1 MTAMASDGL
10 PVPRS
15 GNSPLAIFQRV
26 GRSLMLPIAVLPAA
40 ALLLRLGQDDVL
52 GSKGLGS
59 HIPWINPA
67 AHVMATAG
75 GALFSWLPLLFAVG
89 VAIGFARKADGSTA
103 LAAVVGYLTFHY
115 VSMYVFYTNSAVPKR
130 IKDGI
135 TQLTGGSAT
144 GTPSADG
151 KTFTVTELPK
161 STLNMA
167 ASNPTFVL
175 GGIIVGILTALLF
188 QKYYRVKL
196 PPYLAFFGGR
206 RFVPIVTAAS
216 CVILGVV
223 LAFAWI
229 PVSAGINYMGNEAI
243 KSGAVGAGVFGVVN
257 RGLLPFGLHHIVNS
271 VAWFTLGDY
280 TVDPGLATQKVV
292 HGDLTRFFAGDKT
305 SGQFMTGF
313 FPVMMFGLP
322 AAAIAMWRQARPE
335 RRKAV
340 GGILLAGALTSFLT
354 GVTEPLE
361 FSFLFVAPVLFGIH
375 AILTGVSLAVTYA
388 MGIHDGFGFSA
399 GAIDYVIN
407 FGAPATKNP
416 LLLLLVGAVY
426 AVIYYAV
433 FTFAI
438 RKWNLM
444 TPGREPDDDGPLSI
458 GSEDAGVGVIDVT
471 TTDGARGSRVV
482 TP

>member
-10 PVPRS
+10 PVPRT
-15 GNSPLAIFQRV
+15 GNSPLALLQRV

-52 GSKGLGS
+52 GSKGLGK
-59 HIPWINPA
+59 HIAWINPI

-75 GALFSWLPLLFAVG
+75 NALFSWLPLLFAVG

-115 VSMYVFYTNSAVPKR
+115 VSMYVFYTNSAVPQR

-135 TQLTGGSAT
+135 TQFTSETTAGIAN
-144 GTPSADG
+144 ADG
-151 KTFTVTELPK
+151 TFTVKKLPVAG
-161 STLNMA
+161 LNMA

-175 GGIIVGILTALLF
+175 GGIIVGIITALLF

-206 RFVPIVTAAS
+206 RFVPIVTAAT
-216 CVILGVV
+216 CVILGVA
-223 LAFAWI
+223 LAFVWI

-243 KSGAVGAGVFGVVN
+243 KSGAVGAGLFGLVN
-257 RGLLPFGLHHIVNS
+257 RALLPFGLHHIMNS

-280 TVDPGLATQKVV
+280 TVDPGLATQKIV

-375 AILTGVSLAVTYA
+375 AVLTGASLAITYA
-388 MGIHDGFGFSA
+388 LGIHDGFGFSA

-426 AVIYYAV
+426 AVVYYAV

-444 TPGREPDDDGPLSI
+444 TPGREPDDVPGI
-458 GSEDAGVGVIDVT
+458 GSADDGAINLDSTPGSRRVGTGETVT
-471 TTDGARGSRVV
+471 T
-482 TP
+482 